1 MRRLRLRESFR
12 AVSQP
17 IRCDTWITVWP
28 ESCPG
33 KIMKLFHN
41 CSPVRRHVRSV
52 LLLTLLIAADAQAAN
67 LSLPTSYSRPYV
79 AFGRYVA
86 LQGQGDAFATS
97 EPVVVLIEASLPGLY
112 KSAALVAV
120 RPPGE
125 DERSGLQ
132 VLQLA
137 GDGTVLTEVIE
148 RYVTLRRQFDR
159 LPLASTAITPANYKF
174 HFNGEV
180 KTGGAEAYVYDVT
193 PKKRRPGLL
202 SGQVWVDSDNGH
214 EVMLAGYVA
223 EMPAA
228 GGRVDIVRDTQVIDG
243 SVVGRVTHL
252 AFALPRLG
260 RAEVV
265 ITEAVLK
272 LGPLTPPPQLVPFSG
287 SLGRDWR
294 DSISRESAMVER
306 RGEWRSRD

>member
-1 MRRLRLRESFR
+1 MRPPRLRDSFR
-12 AVSQP
+12 AVSL
-17 IRCDTWITVWP
+17 
-28 ESCPG
+28 G
-33 KIMKLFHN
+33 MKSSN
-41 CSPVRRHVRSV
+41 NSSPVRRHVWNV
-52 LLLTLLIAADAQAAN
+52 LLLTLLIAAHARAAD
-67 LSLPTSYSRPYV
+67 LSLPTSYARPYV

-120 RPPGE
+120 RPQGE
-125 DERSGLQ
+125 GERNGLQ

-137 GDGTVLTEVIE
+137 GDGTVVTEVIE
-148 RYVTLRRQFDR
+148 RYVALRQQFDR
-159 LPLASTAITPANYKF
+159 LPLASIAITPANYKF
-174 HFNGEV
+174 HFGGEV
-180 KTGGAEAYVYDVT
+180 KTGGAAAYVYDVT
-193 PKKRRPGLL
+193 PKKGRTGLL
-202 SGQVWVDSDNGH
+202 SGHVWMDSDTGH

-228 GGRVDIVRDTQVIDG
+228 GGRVNIVRETQVIGG

-272 LGPLTPPPQLVPFSG
+272 LAPLTLPPQAIPSSG
-287 SLGRDWR
+287 RSLGRDWR
-294 DSISRESAMVER
+294 DSISSERAMVER
-306 RGEWRSRD
+306 RGEWRKCD